1 MEINFQT
8 PTPPRSL
15 RPIPLACLR
24 ADDAF
29 GVLLK
34 DLKLTK
40 KELLAN
46 KDLLTAVLSYHVLGA
61 KVMKKDLKD
70 VQVGAGRSTDARGSN
85 SGGNGGVAARGLRPG
100 TPRKQHWLGRPLFVL
115 PPVRLIFP
123 APSSFC
129 CRWCRPCW
137 LARLAS

>member
-1 MEINFQT
+1 M
-8 PTPPRSL
+8 
-15 RPIPLACLR
+15 R
-24 ADDAF
+24 ADYAF
-29 GVLLK
+29 RVLLK

-46 KDLLTAVLSYHVLGA
+46 KDLLTAVLSYHVIGA

-85 SGGNGGVAARGLRPG
+85 NGGNGGVAARGLRAG
-100 TPRKQHWLGRPLFVL
+100 TLRKQHWLGRPLFVS

-123 APSSFC
+123 APSSLC
-129 CRWCRPCW
+129 CRWCRPCC
-137 LARLAS
+137 LATLAS